1 VTNCSVG
8 DQNLNETRTKHL
20 KFTKKSA
27 GAALAAAATAVL
39 VPFTLVQVTAAGAAS
54 VKPQE
59 RQGGAVT
66 IQSWVYTPLSENDL
80 SATAW
85 SCSEISG
92 VIVDQSGEPTWT
104 SDAQYAAPTKLTG
117 AAGVTAAAAECGNK
131 VPAGGFII
139 VPPPEPGQYIVGKY
153 DATPGASS
161 PDQYTGLS
169 SFYSYQTILAGKGT
183 IFLTIAS
190 TYNLTDNPV
199 KVGDVEVPPF
209 TTGPQAT
216 WVITGGTGAYEG
228 LQGDGTW
235 DGDASTLP
243 WCYRLA
249 TGKVWYVNSNGSA
262 S

>member
-1 VTNCSVG
+1 M
-8 DQNLNETRTKHL
+8 KHL
-20 KFTKKSA
+20 KFSTKSG
-27 GAALAAAATAVL
+27 GAALAAAAAAVI
-39 VPFTLVQVTAAGAAS
+39 VPLTLVQVTPAGAAS
-54 VKPQE
+54 AKPQQQRE
-59 RQGGAVT
+59 GGSVT

-92 VIVDQSGEPTWT
+92 AIVDQSGDPTWT
-104 SDAQYAAPTKLTG
+104 SDAQYAAPTKMSG
-117 AAGVTAAAAECGNK
+117 AAGVAAAAAECGNK
-131 VPAGGFII
+131 VPAGGIVI
-139 VPPPEPGQYIVGKY
+139 VPPPEPGQYIVGPY

-161 PDQYTGLS
+161 ADQYTGLS
-169 SFYSYQTILAGKGT
+169 SLYSYQTILAQKGT

-199 KVGDVEVPPF
+199 KVGDVTVAPF

-216 WVITGGTGAYEG
+216 WTITGGTGEYAG

-235 DGDASTLP
+235 DGDASTIP

-249 TGKVWYVNSNGSA
+249 TGKVWYVNSNGGA